1 MARYRSVVRFGLPLL
16 LALFSTAPARAQGS
30 AAGMSAPRTTETLQ
44 RIDTLV
50 NESQGLQ
57 RALNLARDT
66 AIRLNGGLGL
76 YRPATCMY
84 AGVSNNP
91 CLISRDDE
99 AFVFRFAGGA
109 PGWEQFELPPAL
121 ETEVRVS
128 RDGRR
133 VLEVV
138 YNGPAEGSTMAN

>member
-1 MARYRSVVRFGLPLL
+1 MLRFAFPLL
-16 LALFSTAPARAQGS
+16 LALLSAAPVRAQDGA
-30 AAGMSAPRTTETLQ
+30 AAGSAPRTTETLR

-91 CLISRDDE
+91 CLISRTDE

-138 YNGPAEGSTMAN
+138 YNGPAQGAAVAN